1 MNSHKAATFEG
12 LSDRVVCRGRS
23 VGSGD
28 KLDDDLITGLSGV
41 LEMGAWVKV
50 GSVGDVAPGR
60 VKCVRVGDRKVVI
73 FNENGTLFA
82 YDDYC
87 THVGGPLSQGSCENG
102 VVTCL
107 WHGAQF
113 RVADGAPL
121 TPPAGGKLRSHPLR
135 IRAELVE
142 IDLDE

>member
-1 MNSHKAATFEG
+1 MNSHKATTFDG
-12 LSDRVVCRGRS
+12 LSARVVRRGCS

-28 KLDDDLITGLSGV
+28 KLDDDLITGLGGG

-50 GSVGDVAPGR
+50 GLVGDMATGR
-60 VKCVRVGDRKVVI
+60 AKCVRVGDRKVVI

-87 THVGGPLSQGSCENG
+87 THVGGPLSQGSCEDG